1 MTRRLETSTTRPVR
15 RERFFGLLAA
25 LPLACAHPPGGAEDG
40 AGAGPT
46 VEVKVVAFNDF
57 HGNLGVPKPWKT
69 KAGDVDSGG
78 IGYFAAHIARLR
90 AENPNS
96 VVVSAG
102 DLIGASPLT
111 SSLFH
116 DEPTIEA
123 MNMLGL
129 DINGVGNHEFDE
141 GPKELVRMKVGG
153 CHPEDGCET
162 GHEFEGARFAF
173 LAANVVDEHSNK
185 HLFPPYEVRELAG
198 VPVAFIGMTLENTPA
213 FVPPVVKGLQ
223 FLDEA
228 ETVNHLV
235 GKLRGEGVE
244 AIVVVVHEGGFAPG
258 DYDECG
264 GISGPIVD
272 IVKRLDP
279 EVDLVVS
286 GHTHQAYNCEIEG
299 RRVTSAGCYGR
310 VITDIDLTL
319 DTKTR
324 DVVKVRAENVL
335 VTHDLSP
342 SPALEG
348 LGQHYAAAAA
358 PLAHRPIG
366 ALSAPIVK
374 DENEHGESP
383 LGSVIA
389 DAQLAATRAPDK
401 GAADLAFMN
410 TGGIRTGLDRAGPV
424 TYEDLFAVHP
434 FGNSLVTVTLTGAQL
449 LAALEEQWTEDRV
462 RFLQPSSTLRYQ
474 WTAEAVEGR
483 HVVAGSVSVG
493 GEPLELARG
502 YRVTLNNYL
511 ADRGVFKVGQ
521 DPLPGVLD
529 IDALEAYV
537 VTHSPL
543 APAAPGR
550 LQRK

>member
-1 MTRRLETSTTRPVR
+1 MRRALIPCLAVT
-15 RERFFGLLAA
+15 GLV
-25 LPLACAHPPGGAEDG
+25 ACARNPGPSEGVGATE
-40 AGAGPT
+40 T

-69 KAGDVDSGG
+69 KDGEVPSGG
-78 IGYFAAHIARLR
+78 VDYFAAHVAKLR
-90 AENPNS
+90 AQNPNN

-123 MNMLGL
+123 MNMIGL

-141 GPKELVRMKVGG
+141 GPKELVRMKAGG
-153 CHPEDGCET
+153 CHPEDGCKT

-173 LAANVVDEHSNK
+173 LAANVVDDHTKEHF
-185 HLFPPYEVRELAG
+185 FPPYEIKERAG
-198 VPVAFIGMTLENTPA
+198 IPIAFIGMTLENTPA
-213 FVPPVVKGLQ
+213 YVPPVVKGLQ

-228 ETVNHLV
+228 DTVNHLV
-235 GKLRGEGVE
+235 GKLRDQGVE
-244 AIVVVVHEGGFAPG
+244 AIVVVVHEGGFIPG

-286 GHTHQAYNCEIEG
+286 GHTHQAYNCEIDG

-310 VITDIDLTL
+310 LITDIDLTL
-319 DTKTR
+319 DPKTR
-324 DVVKVRAENVL
+324 DVVKVSAKNLL
-335 VTHDLSP
+335 VTHDVEPTADLSG
-342 SPALEG
+342 LE
-348 LGQHYAAAAA
+348 QHYAEAAA
-358 PLAHRPIG
+358 PLANRPIG
-366 ALSAPIVK
+366 QLSAPIGK

-389 DAQLAATRAPDK
+389 DAQLEATQAADK

-410 TGGIRTGLDRAGPV
+410 TGGIRTGLDKVGPV

-449 LAALEEQWTEDRV
+449 HQALEEQWGEDRV
-462 RFLQPSSTLRYQ
+462 RFLQPSSSLRYVYHD
-474 WTAEAVEGR
+474 EAVGGV
-483 HVVAGSVSVG
+483 HVPVETVTIG
-493 GEPLELARG
+493 GKPLDLKKG

-511 ADRGVFKVGQ
+511 AERGIFKLGT

-529 IDALEAYV
+529 LDALEAYV
-537 VTHSPL
+537 EAHSPL
-543 APAAPGR
+543 APPVPGR
-550 LQRK
+550 LMRK